1 MPAPTES
8 EVISFWYAWANLDPA
23 MAQIVETEE
32 WKAHSEGAKLEY
44 RGAVEGEAL
53 LTAIAAGTPPD
64 GGSNFDYPNLYA
76 RGAAINV
83 QDMAETSEIINREN
97 ILDWVYQ
104 YAFFGGEMIGVP
116 GIESYV
122 QYGLNYNSK
131 AVEEAGL
138 DPASPPETWNEALE
152 WHKAL
157 TITGRCRQ
165 PATDRSGSV

>member
-1 MPAPTES
+1 
-8 EVISFWYAWANLDPA
+8 
-23 MAQIVETEE
+23 MAQ
-32 WKAHSEGAKLEY
+32 WRA
-44 RGAVEGEAL
+44 EAL

-83 QDMAETSEIINREN
+83 QDMADTSEIVNREN
-97 ILDWVYQ
+97 ILDWVYE

-138 DPASPPETWNEALE
+138 DPACSARDLE
-152 WHKAL
+152 RGAGL
-157 TITGRCRQ
+157 AQ
-165 PATDRSGSV
+165 SVDHH